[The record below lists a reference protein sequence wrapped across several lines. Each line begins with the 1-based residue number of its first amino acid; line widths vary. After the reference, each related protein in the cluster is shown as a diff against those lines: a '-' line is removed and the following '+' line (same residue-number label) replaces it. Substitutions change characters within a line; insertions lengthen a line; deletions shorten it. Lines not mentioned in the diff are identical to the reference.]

1 MHLRAG
7 LANHLRNLS
16 QDEFMSLVRDIYR
29 ILMSGVERIKAQG
42 EVISELLD
50 SLKYAFHLAC
60 ILVTDEL
67 QA

>member
-1 MHLRAG
+1 
-7 LANHLRNLS
+7 
-16 QDEFMSLVRDIYR
+16 MSLVKDIYR
-29 ILMSGVERIKAQG
+29 TLMSGVERIKAQG

-60 ILVTDEL
+60 ILVTDES